1 VLRVDD
7 DGPGASALVRGDDT
21 DFFGYGAREAVLRA
35 LAGDAADAR
44 VFGAPAAVEELAEAI
59 ETLVR
64 IRPTRDGDAL
74 ELTTDDPHVAWVVQV
89 AAYAHGWEVEGAA
102 PGSVRAR
109 IRPSRPVP

>member
-1 VLRVDD
+1 MLPVDD
-7 DGPGASALVRGDDT
+7 DGPGATALVRGDDT

-35 LAGDAADAR
+35 LIGDPVEAR
-44 VFGAPAAVEELAEAI
+44 VFGAPAAAEELAEAL

-64 IRPTRDGDAL
+64 IRPTRDGDVL
-74 ELTTDDPHVAWVVQV
+74 EITTDDAHVSWVVRV
-89 AAYAHGWEVEGAA
+89 AAYAHGWEVEAAA